1 MVRSWNEPPARRVV
15 WIRRADLTAAT
26 KVTSTPSSSVRVRQA
41 DFATATASA
50 MFPHTMGGG
59 RAVRETVAEVLDA
72 LEKAVTGLY
81 PAWLPEASDITGPGG
96 LALPAVRELARRT
109 VRGRRDLAAFLA
121 DLAARSLAGGSL
133 RLPHR
138 PVPPETRAEGLAMA
152 FAASFGRPHTVIVAT
167 IPEGLSPARE
177 ETLVGAAEWLTHHGH
192 LGVCLTGAPLTTVD
206 RVPVLS
212 SLQEYGTASPRGTSP
227 AAGSSASPPA
237 GSSVSGST
245 AFLSAGPSASTTRGP
260 SSPGASSMGGP
271 PASSA
276 AEPSVAGSSAVAGRP
291 HPGSSVEAIL
301 ERALSAHTWAAG
313 RAWNQTYQPHPLVNP
328 IKVDLIWQ
336 TERCVVELD
345 GPDHRSPRK
354 LAEDR
359 LRDERLIED
368 GYAVIRFTNERVL
381 TDMPAVLRELKRFLH
396 THRATHEG

>member
-15 WIRRADLTAAT
+15 WIHRADPTVAT
-26 KVTSTPSSSVRVRQA
+26 KAVSTPSSSA
-41 DFATATASA
+41 DFTTTTASA

-59 RAVRETVAEVLDA
+59 PAVRETVAEVLDA

-81 PAWLPEASDITGPGG
+81 PAWLPEAADITGPGG

-121 DLAARSLAGGSL
+121 DLAARSLAGGGL

-138 PVPPETRAEGLAMA
+138 SVPPETRAEGLAMA
-152 FAASFGRPHTVIVAT
+152 FAASFGRPHTVVLAT
-167 IPEGLSPARE
+167 IPEGLSPGRE
-177 ETLVGAAEWLTHHGH
+177 ETLVAAAEWLTHRGH
-192 LGVCLTGAPLTTVD
+192 LGVCLTGAALTTVD

-212 SLQEYGTASPRGTSP
+212 SLQEYGPASPGTSSP
-227 AAGSSASPPA
+227 AAGAPSTGGSSASPLA
-237 GSSVSGST
+237 GSSMNGST
-245 AFLSAGPSASTTRGP
+245 AFTARGS

-276 AEPSVAGSSAVAGRP
+276 VAGRP
-291 HPGSSVEAIL
+291 HPGSSVEATL
-301 ERALSAHTWAAG
+301 ERALSAHAWAAG

-336 TERCVVELD
+336 AERCVVELD
-345 GPDHRSPRK
+345 GPDHRRPRK
-354 LAEDR
+354 LAGDR

-381 TDMPAVLRELKRFLH
+381 TDMPSVLRELKRFLR
-396 THRATHEG
+396 THRATHKG

>member
-15 WIRRADLTAAT
+15 WIRRADPTAAT
-26 KVTSTPSSSVRVRQA
+26 KVTSAPSSSA
-41 DFATATASA
+41 DFTTTTASA

-59 RAVRETVAEVLDA
+59 PAVRETVAEVLDA

-81 PAWLPEASDITGPGG
+81 PAWLPEAADITGPGG
-96 LALPAVRELARRT
+96 LALPAVRELARRR
-109 VRGRRDLAAFLA
+109 VRGRRDLAAFLG
-121 DLAARSLAGGSL
+121 DLAARSLVGGSL

-152 FAASFGRPHTVIVAT
+152 FAASFGRPHTVVLAT

-177 ETLVGAAEWLTHHGH
+177 ETLVAAAEWLTHRGH
-192 LGVCLTGAPLTTVD
+192 LGVCLTGAALTTVD
-206 RVPVLS
+206 RVPVLT
-212 SLQEYGTASPRGTSP
+212 SLQEYGPASPGTSSP
-227 AAGSSASPPA
+227 AAGAPSTG
-237 GSSVSGST
+237 GSSVPLATGR
-245 AFLSAGPSASTTRGP
+245 SAA
-260 SSPGASSMGGP
+260 GP
-271 PASSA
+271 PASPLAGSSMNGSTA
-276 AEPSVAGSSAVAGRP
+276 VVESSVAGSSAVAGRP
-291 HPGSSVEAIL
+291 HPGSSVEATL

-336 TERCVVELD
+336 AERCVVELD
-345 GPDHRSPRK
+345 GRDHRRPRK
-354 LAEDR
+354 LAGDR

-381 TDMPAVLRELKRFLH
+381 TDMPSVLRELKRFLH

>member
-15 WIRRADLTAAT
+15 WIRRADPTAAT
-26 KVTSTPSSSVRVRQA
+26 KVTSAPSSSA
-41 DFATATASA
+41 DFTTTTASA

-59 RAVRETVAEVLDA
+59 PAVRETVAEVLDA

-81 PAWLPEASDITGPGG
+81 PAWLPEAADITGPGG
-96 LALPAVRELARRT
+96 LALPAVRELARRK
-109 VRGRRDLAAFLA
+109 VRGRRDLAAFLG

-152 FAASFGRPHTVIVAT
+152 FAASFGRPHTVVLAT

-177 ETLVGAAEWLTHHGH
+177 EALVAAAEWLTHRGH
-192 LGVCLTGAPLTTVD
+192 LGVCLTGAALTTVD

-212 SLQEYGTASPRGTSP
+212 SLQEYGPASPLGPSP
-227 AAGSSASPPA
+227 AAGSSASPLA
-237 GSSVSGST
+237 GSSMNGST
-245 AFLSAGPSASTTRGP
+245 AVVES
-260 SSPGASSMGGP
+260 
-271 PASSA
+271 
-276 AEPSVAGSSAVAGRP
+276 SVAGSSAVAGRP
-291 HPGSSVEAIL
+291 HPGSSVEAAL

-336 TERCVVELD
+336 AERCVVELD
-345 GPDHRSPRK
+345 GREHRSAEG
-354 LAEDR
+354 LAKDH

-381 TDMPAVLRELKRFLH
+381 TDMPSVLRELKRFLH